1 MEKYGEL
8 QNRERPDREDKGNIQ
23 EEARNVVRAGEKES
37 EEFWTG
43 IGLRQGCPLSPTL
56 FTIYIA
62 EMEKEVGKGQIG
74 EGSNT
79 QREQIENN
87 GIRKRKKQKAET
99 GMEMEREE
107 LKVVKEL
114 SYLGIVFRRNGNM
127 ARHVE
132 ERGQVL
138 F

>member
-1 MEKYGEL
+1 M
-8 QNRERPDREDKGNIQ
+8 
-23 EEARNVVRAGEKES
+23 VRAGEKES